1 MILIDRTLNP
11 QELECLRTVVLPEI
25 SETLW
30 KKVMGDIHLKT
41 TFLSK
46 RFI

>member
-1 MILIDRTLNP
+1 MILIDRSLNP
-11 QELECLRTVVLPEI
+11 QELECLRTVALYLEI

-41 TFLSK
+41 TFSV
-46 RFI
+46 